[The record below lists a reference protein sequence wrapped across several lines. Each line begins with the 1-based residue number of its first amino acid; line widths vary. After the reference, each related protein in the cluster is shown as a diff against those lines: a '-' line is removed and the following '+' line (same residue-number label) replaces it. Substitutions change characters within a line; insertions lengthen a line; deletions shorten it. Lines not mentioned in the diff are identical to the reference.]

1 MSQSTPHQESPKL
14 TRQQQR
20 AQEAFSCVSS
30 YAGERTEYKRIAK
43 RFPALVHTC
52 GLAQACAFVLAKDPI
67 KNKTPGKDYLEHL
80 SQVMDL
86 SGANISEMSRE
97 RPFSEYMRLSF
108 EAVESGSWLK
118 RYAEAFIEDDKDADG
133 V

>member
-1 MSQSTPHQESPKL
+1 MCICPCKGS
-14 TRQQQR
+14 
-20 AQEAFSCVSS
+20 
-30 YAGERTEYKRIAK
+30 
-43 RFPALVHTC
+43 
-52 GLAQACAFVLAKDPI
+52 I